1 MKDPSM
7 SKIVSGMSEF
17 DNIEY
22 LMYISFY
29 IEGHYIDDGL
39 LSISNKS
46 KQKKL
51 LYRDDDWINLLQMED
66 QLIHMMN
73 AIIYQIRE
81 NGSGQ
86 LQPNLTKEWGVL
98 TVKTNRVEASSVV
111 TLFSITLVP
120 PLELSTSFCLV
131 FFIQHGLQN
140 LRSHSLPDLARAN

>member
-29 IEGHYIDDGL
+29 IEGHYIDDRL

-120 PLELSTSFCLV
+120 PLELSTSFCL
-131 FFIQHGLQN
+131 FFFCQQGLQN
-140 LRSHSLPDLARAN
+140 LCSHSLPDLARAN

>member
-29 IEGHYIDDGL
+29 IEGHYIDDRL

-120 PLELSTSFCLV
+120 PLELSASFCLV
-131 FFIQHGLQN
+131 L
-140 LRSHSLPDLARAN
+140 LLPARLAKLMLA